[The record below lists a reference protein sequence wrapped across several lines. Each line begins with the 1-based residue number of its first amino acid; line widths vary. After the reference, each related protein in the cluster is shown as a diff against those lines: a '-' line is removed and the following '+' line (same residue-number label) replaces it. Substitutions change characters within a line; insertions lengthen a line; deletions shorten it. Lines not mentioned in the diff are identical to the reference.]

1 MLGISIY
8 LEKQNKEEVKN
19 YIKLAHKYGF
29 KRIFSNLLGVDRDI
43 KEIKKD
49 FKEILT
55 FAKKLGMEVILDIA
69 PSIFEKLKISYDDL
83 SFFKN
88 IGATGIRLDEG
99 FNGLKEA
106 SLTYNKHDLNVEI
119 NMSNGTKYLD
129 NIMSFQPNKKKL
141 LGCHNFY
148 PMEYSGLSLD
158 QFIKTSKQFKDYG
171 IRSAAFVNSNVAKIG
186 PWKVMDGLC
195 TLEMHRFLPITT
207 QVKHLM
213 LIDLIDDIIIG
224 NAFASEE
231 ELKSISEIKP
241 VVNLDIIFSKNVTD
255 LEKKIVL
262 KEKHFNRGDV
272 SDYLVRSTMSR
283 VKYSNE
289 TFSIHDTEDF
299 LIKGNIIIGNDNF
312 GQYKGEMQLIKKEH
326 PNTKKRKNLVAK
338 VVDHEIF
345 LIDFIKP
352 WNKFSFSEYKKK

>member
-186 PWKVMDGLC
+186 P
-195 TLEMHRFLPITT
+195 
-207 QVKHLM
+207 
-213 LIDLIDDIIIG
+213 
-224 NAFASEE
+224 
-231 ELKSISEIKP
+231 
-241 VVNLDIIFSKNVTD
+241 
-255 LEKKIVL
+255 
-262 KEKHFNRGDV
+262 
-272 SDYLVRSTMSR
+272 
-283 VKYSNE
+283 
-289 TFSIHDTEDF
+289 
-299 LIKGNIIIGNDNF
+299 
-312 GQYKGEMQLIKKEH
+312 
-326 PNTKKRKNLVAK
+326 
-338 VVDHEIF
+338 
-345 LIDFIKP
+345 
-352 WNKFSFSEYKKK
+352 